1 MDGGREGGID
11 GLPDLLPICYHLLM
25 SCIPCLSIYLSICLQ
40 VNAYLQQRLGFNNT
54 ARLQG
59 GIVSY
64 ARELQRINNGDD
76 RDDIGGGGGGGG
88 YDDSGDDGNTRSGD
102 RLDQQNDG
110 VELEIIEPHQVVVGD
125 ASIYP
130 RSDRDKDSSSSSSSS
145 SSSGGG
151 GSSSYS
157 KNVGVIIDTGDN
169 KGNDSRSI
177 ERSKSVVTGP
187 RPPHGHHRTMF
198 RGVNYVFDERIGSR
212 VTEDVLRRCEQCDGV
227 SDNYNNCLNY
237 DCNVSYTKL
246 S

>member
-1 MDGGREGGID
+1 MT
-11 GLPDLLPICYHLLM
+11 
-25 SCIPCLSIYLSICLQ
+25 CIYACLFIYLFIYLSIYLFIYLSIYLQ

-64 ARELQRINNGDD
+64 ARELQRINTGDVV
-76 RDDIGGGGGGGG
+76 DDIGGGGGG

-102 RLDQQNDG
+102 RLDQQNDS
-110 VELEIIEPHQVVVGD
+110 VELEIVEPHRVVGSD

-130 RSDRDKDSSSSSSSS
+130 RIDKDSSSSSSSS
-145 SSSGGG
+145 S
-151 GSSSYS
+151 YS
-157 KNVGVIIDTGDN
+157 KNVGVINDTGDN
-169 KGNDSRSI
+169 TGYDSRSI

-187 RPPHGHHRTMF
+187 PSPIPPHHHHHRSMF

-237 DCNVSYTKL
+237 DCNVSYTEL
-246 S
+246 SRAE